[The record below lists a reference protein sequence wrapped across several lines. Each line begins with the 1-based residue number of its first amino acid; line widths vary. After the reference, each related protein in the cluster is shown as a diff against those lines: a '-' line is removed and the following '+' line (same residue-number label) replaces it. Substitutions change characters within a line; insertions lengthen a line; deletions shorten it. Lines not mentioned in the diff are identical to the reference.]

1 MDTEQGFMVS
11 WSPPGQADAEPAPKP
26 RPVPREKLN
35 VKDSPLHGPLAVWTR
50 SDVSDIVELQDI
62 PRGKGRHLLKLYVN
76 YILQIWKVTNVP
88 VTAVDFS
95 SG

>member
-1 MDTEQGFMVS
+1 MVS
-11 WSPPGQADAEPAPKP
+11 WSPPGKANAEPDPNL
-26 RPVPREKLN
+26 RPVLKEKLN
-35 VKDSPLHGPLAVWTR
+35 VKDNPVHGPLAVWTR
-50 SDVSDIVELQDI
+50 PDVSDIVELHDI

-76 YILQIWKVTNVP
+76 YVLQIWKATNVP